1 MPCMGSKSASMKNVL
16 QDQLKLA
23 PKEERAILD
32 EIRDD
37 HELIARL
44 KITPPELEAL
54 SKCALLGTLT
64 CKQDMLF
71 ILRQIREATGPG
83 VDQPPL
89 FPQPAHDDEEN
100 EQSLPDL
107 HRIRARIAPAIAIES
122 TALDGIVRRWLPEKV
137 GVLFWVVIL
146 IAGLLWNGIIVMS
159 HWRDSFM
166 TSIGNPVSQ
175 PLVSDEWLTHLDRS
189 SYLLAWE
196 TLFVVLVVGF
206 MYLRSMRNSRRFK
219 VKPGRRFS

>member
-1 MPCMGSKSASMKNVL
+1 MKNAL
-16 QDQLKLA
+16 QDQLQLA

-32 EIRDD
+32 EIRNDR
-37 HELIARL
+37 ELVARL
-44 KITPPELEAL
+44 KITPQELEAL

-83 VDQPPL
+83 VDQPPV
-89 FPQPAHDDEEN
+89 FPQPSHDDEEN
-100 EQSLPDL
+100 ERPLPDL

-122 TALDGIVRRWLPEKV
+122 TPLDTIVRRRVPEQV

-159 HWRDSFM
+159 HWRDTFM
-166 TSIGNPVSQ
+166 TSIGNPVGQ
-175 PLVSDEWLTHLDRS
+175 PLASDEWLSHLDRS
-189 SYLLAWE
+189 SYLLGWE
-196 TLFVVLVVGF
+196 ALFVALIVGF
-206 MYLRSMRNSRRFK
+206 TYLRSLRNSRRFR
-219 VKPGRRFS
+219 VKPGRRFN

>member
-1 MPCMGSKSASMKNVL
+1 MASESASMKSEL
-16 QDQLKLA
+16 HDQLKLA

-32 EIRDD
+32 EIRNDR
-37 HELIARL
+37 ELIARL
-44 KITPPELEAL
+44 KITPQELEAL

-71 ILRQIREATGPG
+71 ILRQIREASGPG
-83 VDQPPL
+83 LDQPIV
-89 FPQPAHDDEEN
+89 FPQPSYDDGEREEP
-100 EQSLPDL
+100 LPDL
-107 HRIRARIAPAIAIES
+107 RRIRDRIAPATTTEAS
-122 TALDGIVRRWLPEKV
+122 PLDGIVRRRLPEQV

-166 TSIGNPVSQ
+166 ASIGNPAGAPV
-175 PLVSDEWLTHLDRS
+175 LSDGWLSHIDRS

-196 TLFVVLVVGF
+196 ALFVVLVVGF
-206 MYLRSMRNSRRFK
+206 TYLRSTRNSRHFR
-219 VKPGRRFS
+219 VKPGRRLN